1 MLVLRGFF
9 DFGEAAVDVGEVV
22 AEVGVD
28 ELVGLA
34 VLVVFVLYFWRNLR
48 FRYEKDFVF

>member
-1 MLVLRGFF
+1 MVLLVLLDFF

-22 AEVGVD
+22 AQVGVY

-34 VLVVFVLYFWRNLR
+34 VLVVFVVYLKKF
-48 FRYEKDFVF
+48 EI